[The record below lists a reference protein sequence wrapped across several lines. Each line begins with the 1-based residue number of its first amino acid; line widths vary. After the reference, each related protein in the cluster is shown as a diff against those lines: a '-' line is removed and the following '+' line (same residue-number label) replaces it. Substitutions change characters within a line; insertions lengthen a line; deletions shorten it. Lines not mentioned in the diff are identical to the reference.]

1 VVKLSDK
8 EVQDILKKKYNKG
21 YTVKIKA
28 DILRAD
34 IKNMKRVNNSDAYIK
49 ELKIELYN
57 LEKKYAEYFI

>member
-1 VVKLSDK
+1 MVKLSDK

>member
-21 YTVKIKA
+21 YTVKIKD